1 MTPYAVQLQRLGSI
15 PLAVIRRQARSSEL
29 ARVVP
34 ECCGV
39 VWDAVRAQQTQA
51 GRHVAIYWDGSIRLE
66 VGVELHGSFAEQGEI
81 VRSATPSGAVASAT
95 HFGPY
100 AGLGAAHEAIRQW
113 CVANNHRLAGPNWEI
128 YGHWQRQW
136 DTDPSRIRTD
146 LYYLLTDDAGL

>member
-51 GRHVAIYWDGSIRLE
+51 GRHVAIY
-66 VGVELHGSFAEQGEI
+66 A
-81 VRSATPSGAVASAT
+81 
-95 HFGPY
+95 
-100 AGLGAAHEAIRQW
+100 
-113 CVANNHRLAGPNWEI
+113 
-128 YGHWQRQW
+128 
-136 DTDPSRIRTD
+136 
-146 LYYLLTDDAGL
+146 

>member
-136 DTDPSRIRTD
+136 GTDPSRIRTD